1 MDITFENLGFIKKG
15 NIKTND
21 ITIIFGPNNVGKT
34 YLSYSIYSMMKEY
47 RDYFFNAGYVSNK
60 MATALI
66 SDGFYEDTISS
77 FIRGL
82 DQNEL
87 CNKISGGLPRFF
99 KDTHG
104 LLKEAKVKVNET
116 IDGNK
121 LNQVSFRVTI
131 SLSHNFKM
139 FISKVKGDDKL
150 KFTID
155 EAEIS
160 DEDVVK
166 QIRKPTIKETLSR
179 MQILIRYVV
188 TTKFFDFLEKEPFII
203 TSERTGISLFL
214 KEIDKNRNNVVNT
227 IALESY
233 GIVEDSDNTIK
244 NIIEDRVSIFAEPI
258 NHNINVIR
266 DSFGT
271 ARKITMEKKDVSKYK
286 KIMST
291 LMELVG
297 GNYKLLNEDILFLAK
312 SPNGESISIP
322 MSMTS
327 GAGKSMFLMDVFL
340 RRYMSKN
347 SYLII
352 DEPELN
358 LHPKNQ
364 IKMAELL
371 VRLSNYG
378 VKVIITTHS
387 DYIVKEI
394 NNRIMASS
402 VHDSSVL
409 SKLGYDSIDLISHD
423 KVNAFTIS
431 SEGVISEVDK
441 DEFGINARLF
451 DEAILDVDSRSE
463 ILIGNLMAG
472 VKDD

>member
-1 MDITFENLGFIKKG
+1 
-15 NIKTND
+15 
-21 ITIIFGPNNVGKT
+21 
-34 YLSYSIYSMMKEY
+34 
-47 RDYFFNAGYVSNK
+47 
-60 MATALI
+60 
-66 SDGFYEDTISS
+66 
-77 FIRGL
+77 
-82 DQNEL
+82 
-87 CNKISGGLPRFF
+87 
-99 KDTHG
+99 
-104 LLKEAKVKVNET
+104 
-116 IDGNK
+116 
-121 LNQVSFRVTI
+121 
-131 SLSHNFKM
+131 
-139 FISKVKGDDKL
+139 GDDKL

-160 DEDVVK
+160 DEDAVK

-394 NNRIMASS
+394 NNRI
-402 VHDSSVL
+402 
-409 SKLGYDSIDLISHD
+409 
-423 KVNAFTIS
+423 
-431 SEGVISEVDK
+431 
-441 DEFGINARLF
+441 
-451 DEAILDVDSRSE
+451 
-463 ILIGNLMAG
+463 
-472 VKDD
+472 